1 MMLTYA
7 QSFNQ
12 MEVEVNKLNQ
22 LWEAGQQMSN
32 QKTSID
38 EDPLAGIKTPLIDLQ
53 VQQFQQGVCSLQQPV
68 ATFVHLPRPA
78 LEIDNAIITP
88 NSYVTTGHEVDL

>member
-7 QSFNQ
+7 QSRKQ

-22 LWEAGQQMSN
+22 PWKAGQQMSN

-38 EDPLAGIKTPLIDLQ
+38 EDPLAGLKPPLIVLQ
-53 VQQFQQGVCSLQQPV
+53 MRQFQQGVCSLQQPA
-68 ATFVHLPRPA
+68 ATFVQLPRPA
-78 LEIDNAIITP
+78 LKIDNAIITP
-88 NSYVTTGHEVDL
+88 NAYVATGHEVDL